1 MAFEISVFLK
11 NKITH
16 FEEVTNALKKE
27 NINISS
33 MTLMNI
39 YQGWGVVKLLVNQP
53 EKAYQIL
60 SDRGDS
66 VSLREILALEMK
78 DSTGGLDELLVQVA
92 RAGIHMESAYT
103 RLISGSNKAVLI
115 LEVPDVI
122 EAKKRLE
129 RKGVKLLNDETVY
142 GR

>member
-11 NKITH
+11 NKIAH
-16 FEEVTNALKKE
+16 FEEVTNALKRE

-103 RLISGSNKAVLI
+103 RLISGSKKAVLI

-122 EAKKRLE
+122 EAKLRLE
-129 RKGVKLLNDETVY
+129 RKGVKLLDDETVY